1 MTVLARLP
9 PSRPRLIDSYIVREM
24 VAPTAIGLLVFTFV
38 LLIDQIPRLLAVLVA
53 RSADFGTILRVFL
66 NLLPSILAVT
76 IPMAFLLGVLLAFG
90 RMASDSEIVALRA
103 VGVSPFRLLAP

>member
-1 MTVLARLP
+1 
-9 PSRPRLIDSYIVREM
+9 
-24 VAPTAIGLLVFTFV
+24 
-38 LLIDQIPRLLAVLVA
+38 VA

-66 NLLPSILAVT
+66 NLRCPRSAAVT

-103 VGVSPFRLLAP
+103 VGVSPLRLLAR